1 MKNKKVL
8 WIALIA
14 LDIAITVFLF
24 AVSIIMLTNVSKT
37 AGERAAMTGFVG
49 WLVNLKPLVYGLA
62 FVVPLFLLLAG
73 NIIGLVIYVRKSTK
87 SEPVQVS
94 DLSEAQKEAL
104 RQELLRDLQ
113 GPAPA
118 AEPKAEEKPAEAPVE
133 EPKAE

>member
-1 MKNKKVL
+1 MKNKKPL

-14 LDIAITVFLF
+14 VDIIITVFLF
-24 AVSIIMLTNVSKT
+24 VVSILMLANVNKT

-49 WLVNLKPLVYGLA
+49 WLVNLKPWVYGVA

-87 SEPVQVS
+87 SEPVQVA

-113 GPAPA
+113 GPAP
-118 AEPKAEEKPAEAPVE
+118 KEEAKPAE
-133 EPKAE
+133 EPKPEAEQPEEKE